1 MKKNK
6 QNKSTSKHPRNK
18 DIYIKE
24 YHDCIDQQQRE
35 IKAANLASDNKRC
48 WWVYR
53 FLMHNKYRVADN
65 YDSKR

>member
-1 MKKNK
+1 MEKNK

-24 YHDCIDQQQRE
+24 YHDCRDQQQRE
-35 IKAANLASDNKRC
+35 IKAANVASGNKRC
-48 WWVYR
+48 WWIYH
-53 FLMHNKYRVADN
+53 FLTNNKYRVADN